1 MWLPHIYTDS
11 SGQSVL
17 DEVELKMSGPGGAAA
32 QDGVYFQ
39 RVNAAQ
45 QDVSHW
51 AIGHALP
58 GHFVD
63 FAPTPETTLVA
74 VFSGQM
80 HLTASNGEERQLTRG
95 DLMLL
100 QDAGGP
106 GHMTRFIGQEPCNYL
121 LIAMPDGFKQ
131 P

>member
-1 MWLPHIYTDS
+1 MWLPHLYTDS

-17 DEVELKMSGPGGAAA
+17 DEVELKMAGPGGGAP
-32 QDGVYFQ
+32 
-39 RVNAAQ
+39 

-51 AIGHALP
+51 AIGQALP

-63 FAPTPETTLVA
+63 FSPTPETTLVA

-80 HLTASNGEERQLTRG
+80 HVTASNGEERQLTRG
-95 DLMLL
+95 DMLL
-100 QDAGGP
+100 MQDAGGQ
-106 GHMTRFIGQEPCNYL
+106 GHMTRFIGQEACNYL
-121 LIAMPDGFKQ
+121 LIAMPDGFRQ

>member
-1 MWLPHIYTDS
+1 MWLPHLYTDS
-11 SGQSVL
+11 SGLSAL
-17 DEVELKMSGPGGAAA
+17 DEVELKMAPPGGAAA

-39 RVNAAQ
+39 RINAAQ
-45 QDVSHW
+45 QEVKHW

-63 FAPTPETTLVA
+63 FAPTPDTTLLA

-80 HLTASNGEERQLTRG
+80 HITAGNGEERQLTRG
-95 DLMLL
+95 DMMLM
-100 QDAGGP
+100 QDVGVQ
-106 GHMTRFIGQEPCNYL
+106 GHMTRFLGQESCNYL
-121 LIAMPDGFKQ
+121 LVAMPDGFKQ

>member
-1 MWLPHIYTDS
+1 MWLPHLYSDE
-11 SGQSVL
+11 SGQSGL
-17 DEVELKMSGPGGAAA
+17 SEVELKMVGPGGAAA

-45 QDVSHW
+45 QPVNHW

-58 GHFVD
+58 GHFID
-63 FAPTPETTLVA
+63 FAPTPESTLVA

-80 HLTASNGEERQLTRG
+80 HVTASNGEERQLTRG
-95 DLMLL
+95 DMMLM
-100 QDAGGP
+100 QDLGGA
-106 GHMTRFIGQEPCNYL
+106 GHMTRFAGQEPCNYL